1 MTCVNKCIL
10 SSNVKFISYLNMKGI
25 KMESTNNDFPTPDDF
40 YEGPSDEE
48 LKRIE
53 KDLERYSD

>member
-1 MTCVNKCIL
+1 
-10 SSNVKFISYLNMKGI
+10 
-25 KMESTNNDFPTPDDF
+25 METTSRDFSTPDDF

-48 LKRIE
+48 LKKIE

>member
-1 MTCVNKCIL
+1 
-10 SSNVKFISYLNMKGI
+10 MKGI
-25 KMESTNNDFPTPDDF
+25 KMETTSSDYPTKDDF

-53 KDLERYSD
+53 KDLEKYSD

>member
-1 MTCVNKCIL
+1 
-10 SSNVKFISYLNMKGI
+10 MKGI
-25 KMESTNNDFPTPDDF
+25 KMETTYNNFPDPDDF

-53 KDLERYSD
+53 EDLERYTD

>member
-1 MTCVNKCIL
+1 METTYN
-10 SSNVKFISYLNMKGI
+10 NFLN
-25 KMESTNNDFPTPDDF
+25 PDDF

-48 LKRIE
+48 LKKIE

>member
-1 MTCVNKCIL
+1 MKMKNIND
-10 SSNVKFISYLNMKGI
+10 SFLN
-25 KMESTNNDFPTPDDF
+25 SDDF

-53 KDLERYSD
+53 NDLDQYSD

>member
-1 MTCVNKCIL
+1 MTYVKKCFFSSGVIL
-10 SSNVKFISYLNMKGI
+10 GSYLNMKGI
-25 KMESTNNDFPTPDDF
+25 KMETTSNDFPTPDDF

>member
-1 MTCVNKCIL
+1 
-10 SSNVKFISYLNMKGI
+10 
-25 KMESTNNDFPTPDDF
+25 METTYNNFPKPDDF

-53 KDLERYSD
+53 EDLERYSD